1 MATVL
6 TIRKLFIGGLM
17 RDWGDGYFMSN
28 FADDAE
34 FCECSLALNLDGC
47 TSCGHDKACLEP
59 YCTNKDH
66 LRQFAKS
73 CDCADHTDFEE
84 CPDCFHDAFCSASD
98 CHNGDHKVFNKT
110 GNPRFCDCHAD
121 SNQDDCDSCGHTV
134 VCLEDDSH
142 FDLKNYEDRHVK
154 FILYFRFHEDC
165 DCHAFQGK
173 IPCDN
178 CHHDLNCPENRNFCR
193 AHHKVVRQDPKKEGK
208 PSEHEEIQQSEQLP
222 GDAAPRDLERAGTFW
237 TRDEDM
243 TLVEKYLGG
252 ISDEEICG
260 SMGRSVGAIRARLVK
275 ICFEANGL
283 AINRD
288 FTPRDEPKM
297 EWVGSEDTLLEE
309 LSEKH
314 ASLALIS
321 QALQRSELAVA
332 YRLVM
337 KRMAMPGSLDSL
349 VYRKPKD
356 PNATGVSTYWTKA
369 KYMELRQNFRAGDS
383 IEDLAIKSGRSVWN
397 CFSALYSR
405 GEISDTELNLALK
418 AALQGLDS

>member
-1 MATVL
+1 
-6 TIRKLFIGGLM
+6 
-17 RDWGDGYFMSN
+17 
-28 FADDAE
+28 
-34 FCECSLALNLDGC
+34 
-47 TSCGHDKACLEP
+47 
-59 YCTNKDH
+59 
-66 LRQFAKS
+66 
-73 CDCADHTDFEE
+73 
-84 CPDCFHDAFCSASD
+84 
-98 CHNGDHKVFNKT
+98 
-110 GNPRFCDCHAD
+110 
-121 SNQDDCDSCGHTV
+121 
-134 VCLEDDSH
+134 
-142 FDLKNYEDRHVK
+142 
-154 FILYFRFHEDC
+154 
-165 DCHAFQGK
+165 
-173 IPCDN
+173 
-178 CHHDLNCPENRNFCR
+178 
-193 AHHKVVRQDPKKEGK
+193 
-208 PSEHEEIQQSEQLP
+208 
-222 GDAAPRDLERAGTFW
+222 
-237 TRDEDM
+237 M

-260 SMGRSVGAIRARLVK
+260 LMGRSVGAIRARLVK

-288 FTPRDEPKM
+288 FTPPGESKM
-297 EWVGSEDTLLEE
+297 DWVGSEDALLKE

-383 IEDLAIKSGRSVWN
+383 IEDLATKSGRSVWN
-397 CFSALYSR
+397 CFFALYSR

-418 AALQGLDS
+418 SALQGLDS

>member
-1 MATVL
+1 MNST
-6 TIRKLFIGGLM
+6 FNQEGE
-17 RDWGDGYFMSN
+17 S
-28 FADDAE
+28 
-34 FCECSLALNLDGC
+34 CECLLEFNFDECAGC
-47 TSCGHDKACLEP
+47 AHNKTCVEC
-59 YCTNKDH
+59 YCTHQEQWEIVSDPCN
-66 LRQFAKS
+66 
-73 CDCADHTDFEE
+73 CADHTDFDK
-84 CPDCFHDAFCSASD
+84 CPDCNHDAFCIKAECENEDHRVFYASRD
-98 CHNGDHKVFNKT
+98 
-110 GNPRFCDCHAD
+110 PRLCDCHKD
-121 SNQDDCDSCGHTV
+121 LDQPDCATCGHTV

-193 AHHKVVRQDPKKEGK
+193 AHHKVVRQDPKQEGK